1 MIAVKEDTVNG
12 TGEDMSKETPEWVW
26 AEPQTPEEIMS
37 EVMQKYGYNRFYV
50 LMSGGKDSV
59 CVADFISKNYPE
71 EFAGIVFTNTGLGA
85 TATRKFVVDYA
96 KKRGWKIHMT
106 WASEK
111 ERFYNIAMRFGFAFA
126 GNHSMWMGYLKMPT
140 WYYFL
145 HPKIKA
151 GENACFISGV
161 RKKESRMRNKI
172 KKYTK
177 KPLDFNSGLPYVKPF
192 LYKNGTQ
199 LWDYFIEN
207 DLEKTPVYDWLN
219 RSGECYCG
227 AHAEEWDLKL
237 MEKYDRLAFDTI
249 KWLEKEMAKKLS
261 QLKSSTG
268 FTDSQ
273 IANWYRM
280 YHEPTLK
287 DKLTAIQKQLVC
299 LTYFN
304 RWGNKVS
311 TNDIENQQTL
321 ASWFDSPIKVNE
333 DYCGE
338 SCVVD

>member
-1 MIAVKEDTVNG
+1 MIAVKEDIVNEI
-12 TGEDMSKETPEWVW
+12 GEDMSQETPDWVW

-126 GNHSMWMGYLKMPT
+126 GNHSMWMGYLKMHT

-145 HPKIKA
+145 HPKIKS

-192 LYKNGTQ
+192 LYKNGSQ

-207 DLEKTPVYDWLN
+207 DLEKTPVYEWLN

-249 KWLEKEMAKKLS
+249 KWLEKEMVKKLS
-261 QLKSSTG
+261 QLKTSTG

-321 ASWFDSPIKVNE
+321 ASWFDSPVKVNE